1 MEILIAQYNNG
12 KKNCTC
18 RVLIYGEVVISNYQ
32 KKQAFT
38 KFGTWKDTQTW
49 NDLVISIYTLIV
61 VQYDDLSAIFLDYAF
76 AYRSITC
83 FSNFWWFCKI

>member
-12 KKNCTC
+12 KKKLYLQSSYLWGNSDFQ
-18 RVLIYGEVVISNYQ
+18 LS

-61 VQYDDLSAIFLDYAF
+61 VQYDDLSAIFLEYAF
-76 AYRSITC
+76 A
-83 FSNFWWFCKI
+83 